1 MSIIQWKL
9 FVFLYFLLRRL
20 LLLLLVYYFLS
31 ELNKNLHLLLDIGL
45 ELVDIF
51 LDALHLLVV
60 NILKPFVCFN
70 LFLHRFLDLRLCCY
84 HLI

>member
-1 MSIIQWKL
+1 MSIIRWRR
-9 FVFLYFLLRRL
+9 FVLLYSLLGRL

-31 ELNKNLHLLLDIGL
+31 ELNENLHLFLDIGL

-60 NILKPFVCFN
+60 NVLKSFVCFN
-70 LFLHRFLDLRLCCY
+70 LFLH
-84 HLI
+84 

>member
-1 MSIIQWKL
+1 MSIIRWRR
-9 FVFLYFLLRRL
+9 FVVLYSILGRL

-31 ELNKNLHLLLDIGL
+31 ELNENLHLLLDIGL

-60 NILKPFVCFN
+60 NVLKSFVCFN
-70 LFLHRFLDLRLCCY
+70 LFLH
-84 HLI
+84 

>member
-1 MSIIQWKL
+1 MSIIRWRR
-9 FVFLYFLLRRL
+9 FVLLYSILGRL

-31 ELNKNLHLLLDIGL
+31 ELNENLHLLLDIGL

-60 NILKPFVCFN
+60 NVLKSFVCFN
-70 LFLHRFLDLRLCCY
+70 LLLH
-84 HLI
+84 

>member
-1 MSIIQWKL
+1 MSIIRWRR
-9 FVFLYFLLRRL
+9 FVLLYFILGRL

-31 ELNKNLHLLLDIGL
+31 ELNENLHLLLDIGL

-60 NILKPFVCFN
+60 NVLKSFVCFN
-70 LFLHRFLDLRLCCY
+70 LLLH
-84 HLI
+84 

>member
-1 MSIIQWKL
+1 MSIIRWRR
-9 FVFLYFLLRRL
+9 FVLLYSILGRL

-31 ELNKNLHLLLDIGL
+31 ELNENLHLLLDIGL

-60 NILKPFVCFN
+60 NVLKSFVCFN
-70 LFLHRFLDLRLCCY
+70 LFLH
-84 HLI
+84 

>member
-1 MSIIQWKL
+1 MSIIRWRR
-9 FVFLYFLLRRL
+9 FVLLYFLLGRL

-31 ELNKNLHLLLDIGL
+31 ELNENLHLLLDIGL

-60 NILKPFVCFN
+60 NVLKSFVCFN
-70 LFLHRFLDLRLCCY
+70 LFLH
-84 HLI
+84 